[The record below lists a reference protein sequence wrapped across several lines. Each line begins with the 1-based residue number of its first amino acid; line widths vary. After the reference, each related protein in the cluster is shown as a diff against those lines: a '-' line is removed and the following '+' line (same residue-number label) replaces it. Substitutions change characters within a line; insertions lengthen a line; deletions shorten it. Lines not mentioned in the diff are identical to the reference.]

1 MNHLQLFSAPT
12 FVLKVCL
19 KGIDDHI
26 HAQFDGFLLFIV
38 IDLSTVINAYKFTFP
53 RFSWS
58 QLAHLGPV
66 VQHSIT
72 SKRNRQA
79 QKSLENNE
87 PLYYLQELSKDVERY
102 NYIKVK
108 QTLCK
113 FSLFIYL
120 PKSSYSLAASSSL
133 SSAAF
138 SPKPVN
144 FLPKT
149 PCPLF
154 PSSESVIFF

>member
-1 MNHLQLFSAPT
+1 MTTYMLNLMASCFSSRLIFLQSLMLTNLPFPGFHGHL
-12 FVLKVCL
+12 
-19 KGIDDHI
+19 
-26 HAQFDGFLLFIV
+26 
-38 IDLSTVINAYKFTFP
+38 
-53 RFSWS
+53 

-133 SSAAF
+133 SSATF